1 MRKLLD
7 FDVVV
12 EPYDGGYRTRVVASP
27 AGEAQ
32 TDFTLPFSDEGL
44 ENLVLKVVGSI
55 GRARRKVRRIEPQ
68 ESRLIEDFGSQLF
81 QAVFSG
87 PVRECLGRS
96 RIAAENKDAGLR
108 VRLRL
113 PGDLANIP
121 WEYLY
126 DDEYGFLGLD
136 PRTALV
142 RYLEMSA
149 PVQPFPIR
157 PPLRILTIVSAPT
170 DIPEIDGE
178 KEWGKLKDELDG
190 LVRDGMVQ
198 LDRLETGT
206 LAELLPPLR
215 QNEYHV
221 LHFIGHGGYDEEA
234 HDGALAFEDEDRNTR
249 LVTGRD
255 LMQMISGHR
264 SLRLVVLNACEGAR
278 SASDDPFGG
287 VAQAL
292 VRRGIPAV
300 VAMQFEIS
308 DPAALV
314 FSPSF
319 YQAIAQG
326 RPVDVATVEAR
337 KTMFARGHTVEW
349 ATPVLYLRSQDGRVF
364 TRRWNLEA
372 ERKAREESERQ
383 EAERQEAERQARQ
396 EAERQE
402 AERQEAER
410 KARDEAG
417 RREAGQRAW
426 EEAERQEA
434 ERREAEWRSRE
445 EAQRREAERRA
456 REEAERRA
464 REEAERREAERRA
477 REEAE
482 RRAREEAERRA
493 REEAERRA
501 REEAERRA
509 REEAKWRAM
518 LTPMIGPIVLSVPLL
533 ILAVTLLSGKRITA
547 ALAWVV
553 FASAALGYVVASVEY
568 RRRRRSGE
576 PEFRRGIRLWTFALE
591 FLFAWFLIYA
601 IIQLNFA
608 GLHSKA
614 PHNIPLLTIL
624 AGVGALFSASLCLR
638 VLAIDPEERRQMRPL
653 LPAFLACM
661 AVGLGAAAIG
671 YTHSLNVDALNKIG
685 PNSYK
690 IGAIFLLAAL
700 FVNLMAPLVALA
712 RRPSG
717 KNTRGMPDAGMSGKR
732 T

>member
-12 EPYDGGYRTRVVASP
+12 EAYDGGYRTRVVASP

-157 PPLRILTIVSAPT
+157 PPQRILTIVSAPT

-364 TRRWNLEA
+364 TRRWNQEA

-410 KARDEAG
+410 KDREEAG

-445 EAQRREAERRA
+445 EAERR
-456 REEAERRA
+456 
-464 REEAERREAERRA
+464 
-477 REEAE
+477 
-482 RRAREEAERRA
+482 
-493 REEAERRA
+493 EAERRA

-568 RRRRRSGE
+568 RRRRRRGE

-690 IGAIFLLAAL
+690 IGAIFFLAAL

>member
-12 EPYDGGYRTRVVASP
+12 EPYDEGYRTRVVASP

-68 ESRLIEDFGSQLF
+68 EGRLIEDFGSQLF

-149 PVQPFPIR
+149 PVQPFPIH

-190 LVRDGMVQ
+190 LIRDGMVQ
-198 LDRLETGT
+198 LDRPETGT
-206 LAELLPPLR
+206 LAALLPPLR

-234 HDGALAFEDEDRNTR
+234 QDGALAFEDEDRNTR

-255 LMQMISGHR
+255 LMQMISGHS

-278 SASDDPFGG
+278 SATDDPFGG

-364 TRRWNLEA
+364 TRRWKARDDAEA
-372 ERKAREESERQ
+372 KARE
-383 EAERQEAERQARQ
+383 EAERQAR
-396 EAERQE
+396 
-402 AERQEAER
+402 
-410 KARDEAG
+410 
-417 RREAGQRAW
+417 
-426 EEAERQEA
+426 EEAERQAREAAERQAREEA
-434 ERREAEWRSRE
+434 ERQAREA
-445 EAQRREAERRA
+445 AERQA

-464 REEAERREAERRA
+464 RQEAERRARDEAERREAERRA
-477 REEAE
+477 REEAG
-482 RRAREEAERRA
+482 RRDREEAGRREAERRA
-493 REEAERRA
+493 REEAER
-501 REEAERRA
+501 
-509 REEAKWRAM
+509 RAM

-533 ILAVTLLSGKRITA
+533 ILGVKLLSAGRLA
-547 ALAWVV
+547 SPWAWVV
-553 FASAALGYVVASVEY
+553 FSSAALGCVVASVEY
-568 RRRRRSGE
+568 WRRRRSGE

-591 FLFAWFLIYA
+591 FLFAWFLLYA
-601 IIQLNFA
+601 LIQLNRFH
-608 GLHSKA
+608 LHSH
-614 PHNIPLLTIL
+614 PPFNSPFLTIV
-624 AGVGALFSASLCLR
+624 AGVAVLFSASLCIR
-638 VLAIDPEERRQMRPL
+638 VLSMDPEERRQMRPL
-653 LPAFLACM
+653 LPAFLGCM

-671 YTHSLNVDALNKIG
+671 YAYNKYGGATLTSIG
-685 PNSYK
+685 PTSYQ
-690 IGAIFLLAAL
+690 IGGIFLLAAL
-700 FVNLMAPLVALA
+700 FVNLLAPLVALA
-712 RRPSG
+712 RRPLG
-717 KNTRGMPDAGMSGKR
+717 TNTSSMPGAGMSGKR

>member
-287 VAQAL
+287 VEQAL

-364 TRRWNLEA
+364 TRRWNQEA

-410 KARDEAG
+410 KAREEAG
-417 RREAGQRAW
+417 RREAGQRAR
-426 EEAERQEA
+426 EEAERQDA

-445 EAQRREAERRA
+445 EAERR
-456 REEAERRA
+456 
-464 REEAERREAERRA
+464 
-477 REEAE
+477 
-482 RRAREEAERRA
+482 
-493 REEAERRA
+493 EAERRA

-608 GLHSKA
+608 GLHSKT

>member
-190 LVRDGMVQ
+190 LVRDEMVQ

-364 TRRWNLEA
+364 TRRWNQEA

-417 RREAGQRAW
+417 RREAGQRAR
-426 EEAERQEA
+426 EEAERQDA

-445 EAQRREAERRA
+445 EAERR
-456 REEAERRA
+456 
-464 REEAERREAERRA
+464 
-477 REEAE
+477 
-482 RRAREEAERRA
+482 
-493 REEAERRA
+493 EAERRA

-671 YTHSLNVDALNKIG
+671 YTHSLNIDALNKIG

>member
-198 LDRLETGT
+198 LDRVETGT

-364 TRRWNLEA
+364 TRRWNQEA

-410 KARDEAG
+410 KAREEAG
-417 RREAGQRAW
+417 RREAGQRAR
-426 EEAERQEA
+426 EEAERQDA

-445 EAQRREAERRA
+445 EAERR
-456 REEAERRA
+456 
-464 REEAERREAERRA
+464 
-477 REEAE
+477 
-482 RRAREEAERRA
+482 
-493 REEAERRA
+493 EAERRA

-690 IGAIFLLAAL
+690 IGAIFFLAAL

>member
-12 EPYDGGYRTRVVASP
+12 EAYDGGYRTRVVASP

-190 LVRDGMVQ
+190 LVRDEMVQ

-364 TRRWNLEA
+364 TRRWNQEA

-410 KARDEAG
+410 KAREEAG
-417 RREAGQRAW
+417 RREAGQRAR
-426 EEAERQEA
+426 EEAERQDA
-434 ERREAEWRSRE
+434 ERREAEWRS
-445 EAQRREAERRA
+445 
-456 REEAERRA
+456 

-690 IGAIFLLAAL
+690 IGAIFFLAAL

>member
-234 HDGALAFEDEDRNTR
+234 T
-249 LVTGRD
+249 
-255 LMQMISGHR
+255 M
-264 SLRLVVLNACEGAR
+264 AR
-278 SASDDPFGG
+278 SPSKMRTGTPGS
-287 VAQAL
+287 L
-292 VRRGIPAV
+292 
-300 VAMQFEIS
+300 
-308 DPAALV
+308 PAAI
-314 FSPSF
+314 SC
-319 YQAIAQG
+319 
-326 RPVDVATVEAR
+326 R
-337 KTMFARGHTVEW
+337 
-349 ATPVLYLRSQDGRVF
+349 
-364 TRRWNLEA
+364 
-372 ERKAREESERQ
+372 
-383 EAERQEAERQARQ
+383 
-396 EAERQE
+396 
-402 AERQEAER
+402 
-410 KARDEAG
+410 
-417 RREAGQRAW
+417 
-426 EEAERQEA
+426 
-434 ERREAEWRSRE
+434 
-445 EAQRREAERRA
+445 
-456 REEAERRA
+456 
-464 REEAERREAERRA
+464 
-477 REEAE
+477 
-482 RRAREEAERRA
+482 
-493 REEAERRA
+493 
-501 REEAERRA
+501 
-509 REEAKWRAM
+509 
-518 LTPMIGPIVLSVPLL
+518 
-533 ILAVTLLSGKRITA
+533 
-547 ALAWVV
+547 
-553 FASAALGYVVASVEY
+553 
-568 RRRRRSGE
+568 
-576 PEFRRGIRLWTFALE
+576 
-591 FLFAWFLIYA
+591 
-601 IIQLNFA
+601 
-608 GLHSKA
+608 
-614 PHNIPLLTIL
+614 
-624 AGVGALFSASLCLR
+624 
-638 VLAIDPEERRQMRPL
+638 
-653 LPAFLACM
+653 
-661 AVGLGAAAIG
+661 
-671 YTHSLNVDALNKIG
+671 
-685 PNSYK
+685 
-690 IGAIFLLAAL
+690 
-700 FVNLMAPLVALA
+700 
-712 RRPSG
+712 
-717 KNTRGMPDAGMSGKR
+717 
-732 T
+732 

>member
-364 TRRWNLEA
+364 TRRWNQEA

-410 KARDEAG
+410 KDREEAG
-417 RREAGQRAW
+417 RREAGQRAR
-426 EEAERQEA
+426 EEAERQDA
-434 ERREAEWRSRE
+434 ERREAEWRS
-445 EAQRREAERRA
+445 
-456 REEAERRA
+456 

-482 RRAREEAERRA
+482 RRAREEAERR
-493 REEAERRA
+493 EAERRA

>member
-12 EPYDGGYRTRVVASP
+12 EPYDGGYRARVVASP

-190 LVRDGMVQ
+190 LVRDEMVQ

-364 TRRWNLEA
+364 TRRWNQEA

-402 AERQEAER
+402 AER
-410 KARDEAG
+410 KAREESG
-417 RREAGQRAW
+417 RREAGQRAR
-426 EEAERQEA
+426 EEAERQDA

-445 EAQRREAERRA
+445 EAERREAERRT

-464 REEAERREAERRA
+464 REED
-477 REEAE
+477 E

>member
-190 LVRDGMVQ
+190 LVRDEMVQ

-364 TRRWNLEA
+364 TRRWNQEA

-410 KARDEAG
+410 KAREEAG
-417 RREAGQRAW
+417 RREAGQRAR
-426 EEAERQEA
+426 EEAERQDA

-445 EAQRREAERRA
+445 EAERR
-456 REEAERRA
+456 
-464 REEAERREAERRA
+464 
-477 REEAE
+477 
-482 RRAREEAERRA
+482 
-493 REEAERRA
+493 EAERRA

>member
-12 EPYDGGYRTRVVASP
+12 EAYDGGYRTRVVASP

-364 TRRWNLEA
+364 TRRWNQEA

-410 KARDEAG
+410 KAREEAG
-417 RREAGQRAW
+417 RREAGQRAR
-426 EEAERQEA
+426 EEAERQDA

-445 EAQRREAERRA
+445 EAERR
-456 REEAERRA
+456 
-464 REEAERREAERRA
+464 
-477 REEAE
+477 
-482 RRAREEAERRA
+482 
-493 REEAERRA
+493 
-501 REEAERRA
+501 EAERRA

>member
-12 EPYDGGYRTRVVASP
+12 EAYDGGYRTRVVASP

-364 TRRWNLEA
+364 TRRWNQEA

-410 KARDEAG
+410 KAREEAG
-417 RREAGQRAW
+417 RREAGQ
-426 EEAERQEA
+426 
-434 ERREAEWRSRE
+434 
-445 EAQRREAERRA
+445 
-456 REEAERRA
+456 
-464 REEAERREAERRA
+464 
-477 REEAE
+477 
-482 RRAREEAERRA
+482 
-493 REEAERRA
+493 RA

-690 IGAIFLLAAL
+690 IGAIFFLAAL

>member
-12 EPYDGGYRTRVVASP
+12 EAYDGGYRTRVVASP

-190 LVRDGMVQ
+190 LVRDEMVQ

-364 TRRWNLEA
+364 TRRWNQEA

-410 KARDEAG
+410 KAREEAG
-417 RREAGQRAW
+417 RREAGQRAR
-426 EEAERQEA
+426 EEAERQDA

-445 EAQRREAERRA
+445 EAERR
-456 REEAERRA
+456 
-464 REEAERREAERRA
+464 
-477 REEAE
+477 
-482 RRAREEAERRA
+482 
-493 REEAERRA
+493 
-501 REEAERRA
+501 EAERRA

-690 IGAIFLLAAL
+690 IGAIFFLAAL

>member
-190 LVRDGMVQ
+190 LVRDEMVQ

-308 DPAALV
+308 DPAALEI
-314 FSPSF
+314 SPSF

-364 TRRWNLEA
+364 TRRWNQEA

-410 KARDEAG
+410 KDREEAG

-445 EAQRREAERRA
+445 EAQRR
-456 REEAERRA
+456 
-464 REEAERREAERRA
+464 
-477 REEAE
+477 
-482 RRAREEAERRA
+482 
-493 REEAERRA
+493 EAERRA

-568 RRRRRSGE
+568 RRRRRRGE

-717 KNTRGMPDAGMSGKR
+717 TNTRGMPDAGMSGKR

>member
-12 EPYDGGYRTRVVASP
+12 EAYDGGYRTRVVASP

-364 TRRWNLEA
+364 TRRWNQEA

-410 KARDEAG
+410 KAREEAG
-417 RREAGQRAW
+417 RREAGQ
-426 EEAERQEA
+426 
-434 ERREAEWRSRE
+434 
-445 EAQRREAERRA
+445 
-456 REEAERRA
+456 
-464 REEAERREAERRA
+464 
-477 REEAE
+477 
-482 RRAREEAERRA
+482 
-493 REEAERRA
+493 RA

>member
-364 TRRWNLEA
+364 TRRWNQEA

-410 KARDEAG
+410 KAREEAG
-417 RREAGQRAW
+417 RREAGQRAR
-426 EEAERQEA
+426 EEAERQDA

-445 EAQRREAERRA
+445 EAERR
-456 REEAERRA
+456 
-464 REEAERREAERRA
+464 
-477 REEAE
+477 
-482 RRAREEAERRA
+482 EAERRA

-690 IGAIFLLAAL
+690 IGAIFFLAAL

>member
-12 EPYDGGYRTRVVASP
+12 EPYGGGYRTRVVASP

-178 KEWGKLKDELDG
+178 KEWGKLKDELDS

-364 TRRWNLEA
+364 TRRWNQEA

-410 KARDEAG
+410 KAREEAG
-417 RREAGQRAW
+417 RREAGQRAR
-426 EEAERQEA
+426 EEAERQDA

-464 REEAERREAERRA
+464 REEAERR
-477 REEAE
+477 
-482 RRAREEAERRA
+482 
-493 REEAERRA
+493 EAERRA

>member
-12 EPYDGGYRTRVVASP
+12 EAYDGGYRTRVVASP

-190 LVRDGMVQ
+190 LVRDEMVQ

-364 TRRWNLEA
+364 TRRWNQEA

-410 KARDEAG
+410 KAREEAG
-417 RREAGQRAW
+417 RREAGQRAR
-426 EEAERQEA
+426 EEAERQDA
-434 ERREAEWRSRE
+434 ERREAEWRS
-445 EAQRREAERRA
+445 
-456 REEAERRA
+456 

-482 RRAREEAERRA
+482 RRAREEAERR
-493 REEAERRA
+493 
-501 REEAERRA
+501 EAERRA

>member
-12 EPYDGGYRTRVVASP
+12 EAYDGGYRTRVVASP

-364 TRRWNLEA
+364 TRRWNQEA

-410 KARDEAG
+410 KAREEAG
-417 RREAGQRAW
+417 RREAGQRAR
-426 EEAERQEA
+426 EEAERQDA

-445 EAQRREAERRA
+445 EAERR
-456 REEAERRA
+456 
-464 REEAERREAERRA
+464 
-477 REEAE
+477 
-482 RRAREEAERRA
+482 
-493 REEAERRA
+493 EAERRA

-690 IGAIFLLAAL
+690 IGAIFFLAAL

>member
-12 EPYDGGYRTRVVASP
+12 EAYDGGYRTRVVASP

-113 PGDLANIP
+113 PGDLANSP

-364 TRRWNLEA
+364 TRRWNQEA

-410 KARDEAG
+410 KAREEAG
-417 RREAGQRAW
+417 RREAGQRAR
-426 EEAERQEA
+426 EEAERQDA

-445 EAQRREAERRA
+445 EAERR
-456 REEAERRA
+456 
-464 REEAERREAERRA
+464 
-477 REEAE
+477 
-482 RRAREEAERRA
+482 EAERRA

-690 IGAIFLLAAL
+690 IGAIFFLAAL

>member
-364 TRRWNLEA
+364 TRRWNQEA

-410 KARDEAG
+410 QA
-417 RREAGQRAW
+417 
-426 EEAERQEA
+426 RQEA
-434 ERREAEWRSRE
+434 ERR
-445 EAQRREAERRA
+445 
-456 REEAERRA
+456 
-464 REEAERREAERRA
+464 
-477 REEAE
+477 
-482 RRAREEAERRA
+482 
-493 REEAERRA
+493 EAERRA

>member
-364 TRRWNLEA
+364 TRRWNQEA
-372 ERKAREESERQ
+372 ERKAREESERQEAERQEAERQARQEAERQ

-417 RREAGQRAW
+417 RREAGQRAR
-426 EEAERQEA
+426 EEAERQDA

-445 EAQRREAERRA
+445 EAERR
-456 REEAERRA
+456 
-464 REEAERREAERRA
+464 
-477 REEAE
+477 EAE

-690 IGAIFLLAAL
+690 IGAIFFLAAL

>member
-12 EPYDGGYRTRVVASP
+12 EAYDGGYRTRVVASP

-149 PVQPFPIR
+149 LVQPFPIR

-190 LVRDGMVQ
+190 LVRDEMVQ

-364 TRRWNLEA
+364 TRRWNQEA

-410 KARDEAG
+410 KAREEAG
-417 RREAGQRAW
+417 RREAGQRAR
-426 EEAERQEA
+426 EEAERQDA

-464 REEAERREAERRA
+464 REEAERR
-477 REEAE
+477 
-482 RRAREEAERRA
+482 
-493 REEAERRA
+493 EAERRA

-690 IGAIFLLAAL
+690 IGAIFFLAAL

>member
-12 EPYDGGYRTRVVASP
+12 EAYDGGYRTRVVASP

-410 KARDEAG
+410 KDREEAG
-417 RREAGQRAW
+417 RREAGQRAR
-426 EEAERQEA
+426 EEAERQDA

-445 EAQRREAERRA
+445 EAERR
-456 REEAERRA
+456 
-464 REEAERREAERRA
+464 
-477 REEAE
+477 
-482 RRAREEAERRA
+482 
-493 REEAERRA
+493 EAERRA

-568 RRRRRSGE
+568 RRRRRRGE

-671 YTHSLNVDALNKIG
+671 YTHSLNIDALNKIG

-700 FVNLMAPLVALA
+700 FVNLMAPLVALS

>member
-12 EPYDGGYRTRVVASP
+12 EAYDGGYRTRVVASP

-157 PPLRILTIVSAPT
+157 PPLRILTVVSAPT

-278 SASDDPFGG
+278 SATDDPFGG
-287 VAQAL
+287 VAQVL

-326 RPVDVATVEAR
+326 MPVDVATVEAR

-364 TRRWNLEA
+364 TRRWNQEA

-410 KARDEAG
+410 KDREEAG

-445 EAQRREAERRA
+445 EAQRR
-456 REEAERRA
+456 
-464 REEAERREAERRA
+464 
-477 REEAE
+477 
-482 RRAREEAERRA
+482 EAERRA

-717 KNTRGMPDAGMSGKR
+717 TNTRGMPDAGMSGKR

>member
-364 TRRWNLEA
+364 TRRWNQEA

-410 KARDEAG
+410 KAREEAG
-417 RREAGQRAW
+417 RREAGQRAR
-426 EEAERQEA
+426 EEAERQDA

-445 EAQRREAERRA
+445 EAERR
-456 REEAERRA
+456 
-464 REEAERREAERRA
+464 
-477 REEAE
+477 
-482 RRAREEAERRA
+482 
-493 REEAERRA
+493 EAERRA

-690 IGAIFLLAAL
+690 IGAIFFLAAL

-717 KNTRGMPDAGMSGKR
+717 TNTRGMPDAGMSGKR

>member
-12 EPYDGGYRTRVVASP
+12 EAYDGGYRTRVVASP

-410 KARDEAG
+410 KDREEAG
-417 RREAGQRAW
+417 RREAGQRAR
-426 EEAERQEA
+426 EEAERQDA

-445 EAQRREAERRA
+445 EAERR
-456 REEAERRA
+456 
-464 REEAERREAERRA
+464 
-477 REEAE
+477 
-482 RRAREEAERRA
+482 EAERRA